1 MDNKITINLDLLKIL
16 LDQESKRL
24 VGKVMKRFD
33 LSDDKNIIK
42 SQVKEI
48 LYEEMRDLGTFFI
61 NGKLLLTFNEKSKED
76 SNGK

>member
-24 VGKVMKRFD
+24 VGKIMKRFD

>member
-1 MDNKITINLDLLKIL
+1 MNNKITIDLDLLKIL

-33 LSDDKNIIK
+33 LSEDKNIIK

-48 LYEEMRDLGTFFI
+48 LYEEMRDLHTFFI
-61 NGKLLLTFNEKSKED
+61 NGKLLIDFKEK
-76 SNGK
+76 NV